1 VRKRKILSLV
11 GTRPEAVK
19 MAPVLLEL
27 ARHRGRLDSL
37 LVSTAQHREMLDQIL
52 SVFGVVPDVDFNIM
66 RPNQTLFDITART
79 LAGMRDLLERLSPD
93 LLLVQGDTTA
103 VFAASLAAFYLRI
116 PVGHVEAG
124 LRSYDLANPYP
135 EEMNRRFAGMIATLH
150 FAPTQRAR
158 QSLLR
163 EGVAPE
169 RIFVTGNPVVD
180 ALQTALPKL
189 RGEGIDGI
197 PREALR
203 YGKIILV
210 TAHRRENH
218 GRPLENICLAVRE
231 VIRLHPDVR
240 CIYPVHLNPQVRQTV
255 YRLLG
260 GVERVHLIPPLD
272 YWSFIQLMARSFLVL
287 TDSGGVQEEAPS
299 LGKPVLVLRK
309 VTERPE
315 AAETGL
321 AKVIGTDTRVVV
333 AETSA
338 LLRDARLYHRM
349 VQQENP
355 YGDGKAAL
363 KIVAAIRDYFAG
375 GEERG
380 DTDARFPQVNDNLL

>member
-1 VRKRKILSLV
+1 MRKRKILSLI

-27 ARHRGRLDSL
+27 ARHRDRIESV

-52 SVFGVVPDVDFNIM
+52 SVFGIVPDVDLNIM
-66 RPNQTLFDITART
+66 CPNQTLFDITHRT
-79 LAGMRDLLERLSPD
+79 LEGAKDLLERLSPD

-103 VFAASLAAFYLRI
+103 VFAASLAAFYLKI
-116 PVGHVEAG
+116 PAGHIEAG

-135 EEMNRRFAGMIATLH
+135 EEMNRRFAGMVATLH
-150 FAPTQRAR
+150 FAPTPRAR
-158 QSLLR
+158 QNLLH
-163 EGVAPE
+163 EGIASE

-180 ALQTALPKL
+180 ALQAALPKL
-189 RGEGIDGI
+189 REGNIDGI
-197 PREALR
+197 PQEAFR
-203 YGKIILV
+203 DGRVILL

-218 GRPLENICLAVRE
+218 GSPLASICLAIRE
-231 VIRLHPDVR
+231 LIRLHPDCR
-240 CIYPVHLNPQVRQTV
+240 CIYPVHLNPQVQQTA

-272 YWSFIQLMARSFLVL
+272 YWSFIQLLARSFLAL

-299 LGKPVLVLRK
+299 FGKPVLVLRK

-315 AAETGL
+315 AAEAGL
-321 AKVIGTDTRVVV
+321 AKVIGTDTQTII

-338 LLRDARLYHRM
+338 LLDDADLYARM
-349 VQQENP
+349 AQSANP
-355 YGDGKAAL
+355 YGDGKAARR
-363 KIVAAIRDYFAG
+363 IVDAILGYFAG
-375 GEERG
+375 APDR
-380 DTDARFPQVNDNLL
+380 

>member
-1 VRKRKILSLV
+1 MRRRKILSLI

-19 MAPVLLEL
+19 MAPVLVEL
-27 ARHRGRLDSL
+27 ARHRDQLESL

-66 RPNQTLFDITART
+66 RPNQTLFDITSRT
-79 LAGMRDLLERLSPD
+79 LAGMKDLLERLSPD

-103 VFAASLAAFYLRI
+103 VFAASLAAFYLKI

-135 EEMNRRFAGMIATLH
+135 EEMNRRFASMIATLH

-158 QSLLR
+158 QSLLG
-163 EGVAPE
+163 EGVASE

-180 ALQTALPKL
+180 ALQAALPKL
-189 RGEGIDGI
+189 RKESIDGI

-203 YGKIILV
+203 EGRMILV

-218 GRPLENICLAVRE
+218 GSPLESICLAVRE
-231 VIRLHPDVR
+231 LLSLHPDIR
-240 CIYPVHLNPQVRQTV
+240 CIYPVHLNPQVRHTV

-260 GVERVHLIPPLD
+260 GVDRVHLIPPLD
-272 YWSFIQLMARSFLVL
+272 YWSFVQLMARSFLVL

-321 AKVIGTDTRVVV
+321 AKVIGTDTRTVV

-338 LLRDARLYHRM
+338 LLRDASLYNCM

-355 YGDGKAAL
+355 YGDGKAAA
-363 KIVAAIRDYFAG
+363 KIVGAILNYFAG
-375 GEERG
+375 EKSK
-380 DTDARFPQVNDNLL
+380 

>member
-1 VRKRKILSLV
+1 MKRRKILSLI

-19 MAPVLLEL
+19 MAPILLEL
-27 ARHRGRLDSL
+27 ARHRDWVESI
-37 LVSTAQHREMLDQIL
+37 LVSTAQHREMLDPIL
-52 SVFGVVPDVDFNIM
+52 SVFGIVPDVDLNIM
-66 RPNQTLFDITART
+66 RPSQTLFDITHRT
-79 LAGMRDLLERLSPD
+79 LAGAKDLIEHLSPD
-93 LLLVQGDTTA
+93 LLLVQGDTTT
-103 VFAASLAAFYLRI
+103 VFAASLAAFYLKT

-135 EEMNRRFAGMIATLH
+135 EEMNRCFASLVATLH
-150 FAPTQRAR
+150 FAPTPRAR
-158 QSLLR
+158 QNLLR
-163 EGVAPE
+163 EGIASE

-189 RGEGIDGI
+189 RGDSIGGI
-197 PREALR
+197 PREAFGDGR
-203 YGKIILV
+203 MILL

-218 GRPLENICLAVRE
+218 GSPLENICLAIRE
-231 VIRLHPDVR
+231 LLRLHPHVH
-240 CIYPVHLNPQVRQTV
+240 CVYPVHLNPQVQQSV

-272 YWSFIQLMARSFLVL
+272 YWSFIRLMARSSLIL

-315 AAETGL
+315 AVEAGL
-321 AKVIGTDTRVVV
+321 AKVIGTDAQTII

-338 LLRDARLYHRM
+338 LLCDADLYNRM
-349 VQQENP
+349 VQRENP
-355 YGDGKAAL
+355 YGDGKAARR
-363 KIVAAIRDYFAG
+363 IVDAILSYFAG
-375 GEERG
+375 T
-380 DTDARFPQVNDNLL
+380 TDR

>member
-1 VRKRKILSLV
+1 MRRRKILSLI

-27 ARHRGRLDSL
+27 AQHRDQLESL

-66 RPNQTLFDITART
+66 RPNQTLFDITSRT
-79 LAGMRDLLERLSPD
+79 LAGMKDLLERLSPD

-103 VFAASLAAFYLRI
+103 VFAASLAAFYLKI

-135 EEMNRRFAGMIATLH
+135 EEMNRRFASMIATLH
-150 FAPTQRAR
+150 FAPTPRAR
-158 QSLLR
+158 QSLLC
-163 EGVAPE
+163 EGVASE

-180 ALQTALPKL
+180 ALQAALPKL
-189 RGEGIDGI
+189 RKESIDGI
-197 PREALR
+197 PREALSDGR
-203 YGKIILV
+203 IILV

-218 GRPLENICLAVRE
+218 GSPLESICLAVRE
-231 VIRLHPDVR
+231 LLSLHPDIR

-321 AKVIGTDTRVVV
+321 AKVIGTDTRTVVR
-333 AETSA
+333 ETSA
-338 LLRDARLYHRM
+338 LLCDASLYNCM

-355 YGDGKAAL
+355 YGDGKAAA
-363 KIVAAIRDYFAG
+363 KIVGAILTHFAG
-375 GEERG
+375 EKSK
-380 DTDARFPQVNDNLL
+380 

>member
-1 VRKRKILSLV
+1 VRRRKILSLI

-27 ARHRGRLDSL
+27 ARHREQIESL

-52 SVFGVVPDVDFNIM
+52 FVFGVVPDVDLNIM
-66 RPNQTLFDITART
+66 RPNQTLFDITSRT
-79 LAGMRDLLERLSPD
+79 LAGMKDLLERLSPD

-103 VFAASLAAFYLRI
+103 VFAASLAAFYLKI
-116 PVGHVEAG
+116 SVGHIEAG

-135 EEMNRRFAGMIATLH
+135 EELNRRFTGMVATLH
-150 FAPTQRAR
+150 FAPTPRAR
-158 QSLLR
+158 QNLLD

-169 RIFVTGNPVVD
+169 RIFLTGNPVVD
-180 ALQTALPKL
+180 ALQAALPKL
-189 RGEGIDGI
+189 RKESIDGI
-197 PREALR
+197 PGEVLR
-203 YGKIILV
+203 DGKIILV

-218 GRPLENICLAVRE
+218 GGPLESICLAVRE
-231 VIRLHPDVR
+231 LLGLHPEIR

-260 GVERVHLIPPLD
+260 GVERAHLIPPLD

-287 TDSGGVQEEAPS
+287 TDSGGIQEEAPS

-321 AKVIGTDTRVVV
+321 AKVIGTDTRTVV

-338 LLRDARLYHRM
+338 LLRDARLYNCM
-349 VQQENP
+349 VQQGNP
-355 YGDGKAAL
+355 YGDGRAAVR
-363 KIVAAIRDYFAG
+363 IVDAILGYFAG
-375 GEERG
+375 EKSK
-380 DTDARFPQVNDNLL
+380 

>member
-1 VRKRKILSLV
+1 MRRRKILSLI

-27 ARHRGRLDSL
+27 ARHREQIESL

-52 SVFGVVPDVDFNIM
+52 FVFGVVPDVDLNIM
-66 RPNQTLFDITART
+66 RPNQTLFDITSRT
-79 LAGMRDLLERLSPD
+79 LAGMKDLLERLSPD

-103 VFAASLAAFYLRI
+103 VFAASLAAFYLKI
-116 PVGHVEAG
+116 SVGHIEAG

-135 EEMNRRFAGMIATLH
+135 EELNRRFTGMVATLH
-150 FAPTQRAR
+150 FAPTPRAR
-158 QSLLR
+158 QNLLD

-169 RIFVTGNPVVD
+169 RIFLTGNPVVD
-180 ALQTALPKL
+180 ALQAALPKL
-189 RGEGIDGI
+189 RKESIDGI
-197 PREALR
+197 PGEVLR
-203 YGKIILV
+203 DGKIILV

-218 GRPLENICLAVRE
+218 GGPLESICLAVRE
-231 VIRLHPDVR
+231 LLGLHPEIR

-260 GVERVHLIPPLD
+260 GVERAHLIPPLD

-287 TDSGGVQEEAPS
+287 TDSGGIQEEAPS

-321 AKVIGTDTRVVV
+321 AKVIGTDTRTVV

-338 LLRDARLYHRM
+338 LLRDARLYNCM
-349 VQQENP
+349 VQQGNP
-355 YGDGKAAL
+355 YGDGRAAVR
-363 KIVAAIRDYFAG
+363 IVDAILGYFAG
-375 GEERG
+375 EKSK
-380 DTDARFPQVNDNLL
+380 

>member
-1 VRKRKILSLV
+1 MRKRKILSII

-27 ARHRGRLDSL
+27 ARQRDRVETVV
-37 LVSTAQHREMLDQIL
+37 VSAAQHREMLDQIF
-52 SVFGVVPDVDFNIM
+52 SVFDIVADVDLNLM
-66 RPNQTLFDITART
+66 RPHQTLFDITHKA
-79 LAGMRDLLERLSPD
+79 LAGVKDLLERLSPD
-93 LLLVQGDTTA
+93 LLLVQGDTTT
-103 VFAASLAAFYLRI
+103 VFAATLAAFYLKV

-135 EEMNRRFAGMIATLH
+135 EEMNRRFAGMVATLH

-158 QSLLR
+158 QNLLD
-163 EGVAPE
+163 EGVVSE

-180 ALQTALPKL
+180 ALQIALPKL
-189 RGEGIDGI
+189 KGERIDGI
-197 PREALR
+197 PQAAITD
-203 YGKIILV
+203 GKMLLV

-218 GRPLENICLAVRE
+218 GRPLENICFAIRE
-231 VIRLHPDVR
+231 LLSLYPEVHCV
-240 CIYPVHLNPQVRQTV
+240 YPVHLNPQVQQPV

-272 YWSFIQLMARSFLVL
+272 YWSFIQLMARSFLIL

-315 AAETGL
+315 AAEAGL
-321 AKVIGTDTRVVV
+321 AKVIGTETQTII

-338 LLRDARLYHRM
+338 LLCDSALYQRM
-349 VQQENP
+349 TQRENP
-355 YGDGKAAL
+355 YGDGKAAPR
-363 KIVAAIRDYFAG
+363 IVEALLGYFA
-375 GEERG
+375 ENE
-380 DTDARFPQVNDNLL
+380 V

>member
-1 VRKRKILSLV
+1 MRKRKILSLI

-27 ARHRGRLDSL
+27 ARHRDRIESV

-52 SVFGVVPDVDFNIM
+52 SVFGIVPDVDLNIM
-66 RPNQTLFDITART
+66 RPNQTLFDITHRT
-79 LAGMRDLLERLSPD
+79 LEGAKDLLEQLSPD

-103 VFAASLAAFYLRI
+103 VFAASLAAFYLKI

-135 EEMNRRFAGMIATLH
+135 EEMNRRFASMVTTLH
-150 FAPTQRAR
+150 FAPTPRAR
-158 QSLLR
+158 QNLLR
-163 EGVAPE
+163 EGVASK

-180 ALQTALPKL
+180 ALQAALPKL
-189 RGEGIDGI
+189 RAGSLDGI
-197 PREALR
+197 PQAVFSDGRM
-203 YGKIILV
+203 ILV

-218 GRPLENICLAVRE
+218 GSPLESICLAIRE
-231 VIRLHPDVR
+231 LLRLYPDVR
-240 CIYPVHLNPQVRQTV
+240 CVYPVHLNPQVQQTV

-272 YWSFIQLMARSFLVL
+272 YWSFIQLLARSSLVL

-315 AAETGL
+315 AAEAGL
-321 AKVIGTDTRVVV
+321 AKVIGTDTQTIV

-338 LLRDARLYHRM
+338 LLCDADLYTRM
-349 VQQENP
+349 AQKENP
-355 YGDGKAAL
+355 YGDGKAAQR
-363 KIVAAIRDYFAG
+363 IVNAILGYVAG
-375 GEERG
+375 T
-380 DTDARFPQVNDNLL
+380 TDR

>member
-1 VRKRKILSLV
+1 VRRHRILSLI

-27 ARHRGRLDSL
+27 ARHRNRIESI

-52 SVFGVVPDVDFNIM
+52 SVFGIVPDVDLNIM
-66 RPNQTLFDITART
+66 RPNQTLFDITHRT
-79 LAGMRDLLERLSPD
+79 LEGAKDLLERLSPD

-103 VFAASLAAFYLRI
+103 VFAASLAAFYLKI

-135 EEMNRRFAGMIATLH
+135 EEMNRRFAAIVATLH

-158 QSLLR
+158 QNLLR
-163 EGVAPE
+163 EGVGSE

-180 ALQTALPKL
+180 ALRAALPKL
-189 RGEGIDGI
+189 RGGRVDGV
-197 PREALR
+197 PYEAFR
-203 YGKIILV
+203 DGRMILL

-218 GRPLENICLAVRE
+218 GSPLESICLAIRE
-231 VIRLHPDVR
+231 LLRLYPNVW
-240 CIYPVHLNPQVRQTV
+240 CVYPVHLNPQVQQTV

-272 YWSFIQLMARSFLVL
+272 YWSFIQLLARSSLVL

-315 AAETGL
+315 AAEAGL
-321 AKVIGTDTRVVV
+321 AKVIGTDTQTII

-338 LLRDARLYHRM
+338 LLCDADLYNRM
-349 VQQENP
+349 AQKENP
-355 YGDGKAAL
+355 YGDGKAAQR
-363 KIVAAIRDYFAG
+363 IVDATLSYFAG
-375 GEERG
+375 T
-380 DTDARFPQVNDNLL
+380 TDR

>member
-1 VRKRKILSLV
+1 
-11 GTRPEAVK
+11 

-27 ARHRGRLDSL
+27 ARHRNRIESL

-52 SVFGVVPDVDFNIM
+52 SVFGIVPDIDLNIM
-66 RPNQTLFDITART
+66 RPNQTLFDITHRT
-79 LAGMRDLLERLSPD
+79 LEGAKDLLERLSPD

-103 VFAASLAAFYLRI
+103 VFAASLAAFYLKI

-135 EEMNRRFAGMIATLH
+135 EEMNRRFASMVATLH
-150 FAPTQRAR
+150 FAPTQRAV
-158 QSLLR
+158 QNLLR

-180 ALQTALPKL
+180 ALQIALPKL
-189 RGEGIDGI
+189 TGEKIDGI
-197 PREALR
+197 PQEVFSDR
-203 YGKIILV
+203 KIILV

-218 GRPLENICLAVRE
+218 GKPLECVCLAIRE
-231 VIRLHPDVR
+231 LLRLHPEIH
-240 CIYPVHLNPQVRQTV
+240 CIYPVHLNPQVQQTV
-255 YRLLG
+255 YRFLG
-260 GVERVHLIPPLD
+260 GVERVSLIPPLD
-272 YWSFIQLMARSFLVL
+272 YWSFIQLMARSFLIL

-321 AKVIGTDTRVVV
+321 AKVIGTDTHTIV

-338 LLRDARLYHRM
+338 LLGDADLYDRM
-349 VQQENP
+349 ARRENP
-355 YGDGKAAL
+355 YGDGNAAQR
-363 KIVAAIRDYFAG
+363 IVEVILSHFAG
-375 GEERG
+375 NNEI
-380 DTDARFPQVNDNLL
+380 